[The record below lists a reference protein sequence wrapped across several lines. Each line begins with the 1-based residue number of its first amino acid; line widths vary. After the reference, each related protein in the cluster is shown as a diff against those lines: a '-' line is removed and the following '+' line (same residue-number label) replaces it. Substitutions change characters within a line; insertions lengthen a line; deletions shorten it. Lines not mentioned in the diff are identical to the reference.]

1 VHQDCVSTLEY
12 DYGTVLLTRLTR
24 SYPPV
29 TSVVRHNAA
38 RLTRAKLRRWTRR
51 QEFHFYGGQNRK
63 MYFQGSES
71 TFISTQLLTR
81 TLYEAATSH
90 TSFTSAA
97 GEGLARY
104 RPCVVCLG
112 RAVCDLSAL
121 RSPDRI
127 RNMDSCLRQHVRNL
141 LIINAT
147 YQETEV
153 YNATEAHLEVER
165 GSCPTEFISPHHSLL
180 PRRLRETFFKWMLRA
195 WIERMGRLDELVL
208 PGMDIADIDTVLEA
222 KWLIAIH
229 VYFTKQYG
237 AHRCG
242 TPGGYGLEKGVRCR
256 IQK

>member
-1 VHQDCVSTLEY
+1 VSTLEY

-29 TSVVRHNAA
+29 TSVVRHNGA

-141 LIINAT
+141 LIINVT
-147 YQETEV
+147 YQLRTDGGPGKQKS
-153 YNATEAHLEVER
+153 TM
-165 GSCPTEFISPHHSLL
+165 P
-180 PRRLRETFFKWMLRA
+180 PRRTWRWSAAVVQRSSSRPIIRCYPDGFERPSSNGCCGLGLSVWADWTSWCCLGWTLRTLTPSW
-195 WIERMGRLDELVL
+195 
-208 PGMDIADIDTVLEA
+208 
-222 KWLIAIH
+222 
-229 VYFTKQYG
+229 KQNG
-237 AHRCG
+237 
-242 TPGGYGLEKGVRCR
+242 
-256 IQK
+256 